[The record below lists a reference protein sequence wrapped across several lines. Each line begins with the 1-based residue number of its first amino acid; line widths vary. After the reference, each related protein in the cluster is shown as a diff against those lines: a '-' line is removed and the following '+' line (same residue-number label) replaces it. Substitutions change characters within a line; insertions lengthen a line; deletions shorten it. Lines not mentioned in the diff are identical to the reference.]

1 MGTRVVSALL
11 KGFFMPGI
19 LFKELRYRI
28 LYLPFSLLAFELS
41 FAVYNSYEYLEFG
54 YFLFPVICCG
64 MLFYSKDEIELIRTS
79 GTRLFGVV
87 LIRYLVTYFYM
98 ILLPVLRLMFLGG
111 EIDWK
116 AILSL
121 VTTVLFSTSFSLLHR
136 VLFQNPYATALFSVF
151 THTLFVFSFRVILT
165 EVFEVSAPK
174 ALQRF
179 SPFGSH
185 TITNMGVY
193 GNNRWIVTG
202 VAVFVIAL
210 AMLILWRRETFY
222 KE

>member
-1 MGTRVVSALL
+1 VVSALL
-11 KGFFMPGI
+11 KGFMMSGI

-28 LYLPFSLLAFELS
+28 FYLPFSLLVFELS
-41 FAVYNSYEYLEFG
+41 FAVYKSYEYLEFG
-54 YFLFPVICCG
+54 YFLFPIVCCG
-64 MLFYSKDEIELIRTS
+64 MLFYSRDEIELIGTS
-79 GTRLFGVV
+79 GTRLAGVV

-98 ILLPVLRLMFLGG
+98 IFLPVLRLMFLGDV
-111 EIDWK
+111 IDWK
-116 AILSL
+116 AIISL
-121 VTTVLFSTSFSLLHR
+121 VTTVLFYTSFSLLYR

-151 THTLFVFSFRVILT
+151 THTLFVFSFRVILVD
-165 EVFEVSAPK
+165 VFEVSAPK

-185 TITNMGVY
+185 AITNMGVY
-193 GNNRWIVTG
+193 GNNRWIVIG
-202 VAVFVIAL
+202 VAVFVISL

>member
-1 MGTRVVSALL
+1 MVSALL
-11 KGFFMPGI
+11 KGFFMPRI

-54 YFLFPVICCG
+54 YFLFPIICCG

-98 ILLPVLRLMFLGG
+98 ILLPVLRLMSLEGAV
-111 EIDWK
+111 DWK

-121 VTTVLFSTSFSLLHR
+121 VTTVLFSTSFSLLYR

-151 THTLFVFSFRVILT
+151 THTLFVFSFRVMLA
-165 EVFEVSAPK
+165 EVFEVSGQK

-193 GNNRWIVTG
+193 GNNRWIVVG
-202 VAVFVIAL
+202 VAVFVISL
-210 AMLILWRRETFY
+210 AMWILQRRETFY